1 LSDDDGFGPV
11 QRGGGY
17 SPRGIDVNPK
27 PRPSSGR
34 DAYQRYGAAEEP
46 DDTGPGFGP
55 PSKGRAKRV
64 RLPRFRKVLKWLLI
78 LLLVVVLAFVIMGVA
93 AALSANSKITR
104 VEVDGLRPAVGQRNI
119 LLVGSDNRDE
129 LTRRQRRRLNTFG
142 DSEGSRTDTILLLS
156 VQGSNAAMLSF
167 PRDLWVQRCDG
178 TSGRI
183 NAAYG
188 IGGASCLVRTVSELS
203 DIPVTHY
210 MEVNFLGFNDI
221 VNAVGGVRICLDRPI
236 KDADA
241 HIDLPKGCQRLNGRE
256 SLGFVR
262 VRKIDNDLGRI
273 GRQQQFIKALA
284 RKVARP
290 STVLN
295 PPRLFETGNAVG
307 SALTANKQ
315 LGVLDLVALG
325 RAGTAMASN
334 DVPTFAVPGTPT
346 FIGGAAVLDVD
357 EQEASRLF
365 RSFRDGSVLRQSP
378 ADVRPEDIELEVR
391 NGAGVPGLASEVAR
405 AMSERGFTVTEV
417 GNADPTNR
425 TIVQYTAGNRA
436 KALVVARQ
444 APGGEVDIRE
454 VSGGPDVALILGR
467 DARGFADQ

>member
-1 LSDDDGFGPV
+1 VSDDDGFGPV
-11 QRGGGY
+11 ERGGGY
-17 SPRGIDVNPK
+17 SPRGLDINPK
-27 PRPSSGR
+27 PRPRSGK
-34 DAYQRYGAAEEP
+34 DAYERYGAPPES
-46 DDTGPGFGP
+46 DDGGGFAP
-55 PSKGRAKRV
+55 PVKGRAKRI
-64 RLPRFRKVLKWLLI
+64 RLPRFRKILKWLL
-78 LLLVVVLAFVIMGVA
+78 LLALLVVVAFVIMGVA

-104 VEVDGLRPAVGQRNI
+104 VDVEGLRPAAGQRNI

-156 VQGSNAAMLSF
+156 IKGSNAAMLSF
-167 PRDLWVQRCDG
+167 PRDLYIQRCDG
-178 TSGRI
+178 SQGRI

-188 IGGASCLVRTVSELS
+188 IGGPSCLVRTVSQLS

-210 MEVNFLGFNDI
+210 LEVNFLGFHDI
-221 VNAVGGVRICLDRPI
+221 VNAVGGVRVCLDRPI

-273 GRQQQFIKALA
+273 GRQQQFMKALA
-284 RKVARP
+284 RKIARP
-290 STVLN
+290 STLLN
-295 PPRLFETGNAVG
+295 PPLLFETGNAVG
-307 SALTANKQ
+307 SALTSDRN
-315 LGVLDLVALG
+315 LGVLDLAALG
-325 RAGTAMASN
+325 RAGATMAN
-334 DVPTFAVPGTPT
+334 ADVPTFAVPATPT
-346 FIGGAAVLDVD
+346 FVGGAAVLDVEERD
-357 EQEASRLF
+357 AQRLF
-365 RSFRDGSVLRQSP
+365 RSFRDGSVLQQSVEELEP
-378 ADVRPEDIELEVR
+378 ADVELEVR

-405 AMSERGFTVTEV
+405 AMTDRGFTVTEV

-436 KALVVARQ
+436 KALLVARQ

-454 VSGGPDVALILGR
+454 VSGGPDVALVLGR
-467 DARGFADQ
+467 DARNMTN